1 MNSAKFAMG
10 PFVLLSVWKVYIGA
24 VVASLLLSSWCA
36 HVLTIP
42 NPDAVYYLRSAE
54 LIAIGQVQEAL
65 SIFRWPLYSFV
76 IAGPIWLF
84 EMSVETS
91 AQIVNAFFDCITV
104 VTFMALVRSLAPASV
119 RHQLFLWA
127 TVVILMHPRLMGLRG
142 VVVRD
147 HGFVAFFV
155 LALYLIA
162 IDYRTPKR
170 ANKICIALAILAAA
184 LFRVEALYLLI
195 VVSTFYL
202 YASARGV
209 GCQIASVAGMLLFCL
224 LLVPGYLFWINAT
237 NVPKVLSGTGSAL
250 DMLVPLRDFTG
261 KVSAKAA
268 QLGAILPPFRNIG
281 GLAYTGVTVAILVDV
296 VLRALTIPLGILAVL
311 AFVPK
316 RVMPPF
322 SEKLV
327 VWFAGWQLPLL
338 IVYAVAVLYLDWR
351 YAIALV
357 LIASIP
363 VVFTISELH
372 SRGVAGGWKE
382 RVILLAAFLALL
394 GPWLWSFPR
403 HSELEH
409 IRKAGVWIKENLTD
423 ASIYTNDLRIFYYAG
438 RLEDSASFTD
448 AGPEQELMRRGYAA
462 IDVQGENLPV
472 YLRSNHGFEVIQ
484 TIPGVRERKVLILKL
499 R

>member
-1 MNSAKFAMG
+1 MNSVKLAMG
-10 PFVLLSVWKVYIGA
+10 AFALLSVRKVYIGA
-24 VVASLLLSSWCA
+24 VVVSLLLSSWCA

-42 NPDAVYYLRSAE
+42 NPDAVYYLRAAD
-54 LIAIGQVQEAL
+54 LIIKGQVQEAL
-65 SIFRWPLYSFV
+65 SIFRWPVYSFV
-76 IAGPIWLF
+76 IAGPVWLF
-84 EMSVETS
+84 KVNVELA

-147 HGFVAFFV
+147 HGFVAFFS

-162 IDYRTPKR
+162 IDYRAPKLT
-170 ANKICIALAILAAA
+170 NKICIALAILAAA

-195 VVSTFYL
+195 VVTTFYL
-202 YASARGV
+202 YAGARGV
-209 GCQIASVAGMLLFCL
+209 SCRIASVAGMLLFCL
-224 LLVPGYLFWINAT
+224 LLVPGYLFWVNAT
-237 NVPKVLSGTGSAL
+237 NVPKVLSGAGNAL
-250 DMLVPLRDFTG
+250 DLLVPLRDFTE

-268 QLGAILPPFRNIG
+268 QLGAILPPVRNIG
-281 GLAYTGVTVAILVDV
+281 GLAYTGVTVAILVDAL
-296 VLRALTIPLGILAVL
+296 LRAVTIPLGILAAL
-311 AFVPK
+311 AFVPR

-338 IVYAVAVLYLDWR
+338 IVYAVAALYLDWR
-351 YAIALV
+351 YAMALV
-357 LIASIP
+357 LVATIP

-372 SRGVAGGWKE
+372 SRGVAGRWKE
-382 RVILLAAFLALL
+382 RAILLVAFLALL
-394 GPWLWSFPR
+394 GPWLWSFPK
-403 HSELEH
+403 HSELEY
-409 IRKAGVWIKENLTD
+409 IRKAGVWIKENLKG
-423 ASIYTNDLRIFYYAG
+423 ASIYTNDLRIFYYAD
-438 RLEDSASFTD
+438 RLEDAASFTD

-472 YLRSNHGFEVIQ
+472 YLRSDHHFELIQ
-484 TIPGVRERKVLILKL
+484 TIPGVRGRKVLILKL